1 MKALDTE
8 NELFSQKALSK
19 KNELCNARVLYRLN
33 EKLAKKIALD
43 RKNEIMLKESNMLN
57 E

>member
-1 MKALDTE
+1 MK
-8 NELFSQKALSK
+8 
-19 KNELCNARVLYRLN
+19 VLETQN